1 MIRAFL
7 LVGLGGF
14 FGSIARYGISH
25 IINKYITN
33 PFPYATFIVNILG
46 CFLIGLLF
54 GLGQRSSWM
63 EDQGWLILAT
73 GFCGAFTT
81 FSTFAL
87 ENNAL
92 INEQRTITSIL
103 YIATSVAIGLLL
115 CRWGMNLM
123 K

>member
-1 MIRAFL
+1 MLRAFL

-14 FGSIARYGISH
+14 FGSIARYGVSH
-25 IINKYITN
+25 IMNKYITN
-33 PFPYATFIVNILG
+33 PFPYATFTVNIVG

-54 GLGQRSSWM
+54 GLGQRNDWM
-63 EDQGWLILAT
+63 TEQGWLILAT

-92 INEQRTITSIL
+92 IQEQRLSTSIIYTAL
-103 YIATSVAIGLLL
+103 SVAIGLIL
-115 CRWGMNLM
+115 CRVGMNLV

>member
-1 MIRAFL
+1 MLRTLL
-7 LVGLGGF
+7 LVGVGGF

-25 IINKYITN
+25 IVNKYVSN
-33 PFPYATFIVNILG
+33 PFPYATFTVNIVG
-46 CFLIGLLF
+46 CFLIGLFF
-54 GLGQRSSWM
+54 GLAQRGGWM
-63 EDQGWLILAT
+63 AEHGWLVFAT

-92 INEQRTITSIL
+92 LQEQRITTSIIYTAL
-103 YIATSVAIGLLL
+103 SIAIGIIL
-115 CRWGMNLM
+115 CRIGINLA

>member
-1 MIRAFL
+1 MIRALL

-14 FGSIARYGISH
+14 FGSVARYCISH
-25 IINKYITN
+25 LLNKYTTAA
-33 PFPYATFIVNILG
+33 FPYATFMVNIVG

-54 GLGQRSSWM
+54 GLAQRSSWM
-63 EDQGWLILAT
+63 EEHGWLLLAT

-92 INEQRTITSIL
+92 INEQRAATAII
-103 YIATSVAIGLLL
+103 YIAASIAAGLLL
-115 CRWGMNLM
+115 CRWGMNLA

>member
-1 MIRAFL
+1 MLRAFL

-33 PFPYATFIVNILG
+33 PFPYATFTVNIVG

-54 GLGQRSSWM
+54 GLGQRNDWM
-63 EDQGWLILAT
+63 AEQGWLILAT

-92 INEQRTITSIL
+92 ISEQRTTTSII
-103 YIATSVAIGLLL
+103 YIGVSVVVGLLL
-115 CRWGMNLM
+115 CRFGMNLM